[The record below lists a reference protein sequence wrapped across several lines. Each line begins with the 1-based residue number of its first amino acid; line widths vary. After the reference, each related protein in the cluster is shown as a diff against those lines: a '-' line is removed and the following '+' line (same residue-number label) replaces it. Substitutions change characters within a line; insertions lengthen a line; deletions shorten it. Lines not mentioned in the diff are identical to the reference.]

1 MAVTA
6 CMMMSMLKARRCGT
20 TNNRRA
26 RAYQLWRC
34 FIEGTLRPGTQ
45 QVRFRVRVTERTYNL
60 SLPPYKFP
68 KAKFFPQQEI
78 DDDGPPPRQVCT
90 PKEPCQRHERGVA
103 REKRTLA
110 LTNARTLQFAHTVG
124 WNVSSKLEILETSE
138 GRGALIRTKEH
149 FSKKFNEI
157 LKYRQARAL
166 QLETDSPPRI
176 AC

>member
-6 CMMMSMLKARRCGT
+6 CMMMSMLKARRRGT
-20 TNNRRA
+20 TNNRRP

-45 QVRFRVRVTERTYNL
+45 QVRFRVRITERTYNL

-90 PKEPCQRHERGVA
+90 PKEPCQRHKVNGR
-103 REKRTLA
+103 
-110 LTNARTLQFAHTVG
+110 
-124 WNVSSKLEILETSE
+124 SSLCS
-138 GRGALIRTKEH
+138 RGAVTPAVLLRNVQFETFKLNINKLIE
-149 FSKKFNEI
+149 
-157 LKYRQARAL
+157 LGPL
-166 QLETDSPPRI
+166 
-176 AC
+176 